1 MGLIDMGVFINMG
14 TPVAGRFFM
23 GNPARINDLGVPL
36 FQETSLY
43 IYIDSYI
50 RYRHICTSCL
60 APSLLYRL
68 PLLLC

>member
-36 FQETSLY
+36 FQETSLSLY
-43 IYIDSYI
+43 IYI
-50 RYRHICTSCL
+50 YR
-60 APSLLYRL
+60 
-68 PLLLC
+68 